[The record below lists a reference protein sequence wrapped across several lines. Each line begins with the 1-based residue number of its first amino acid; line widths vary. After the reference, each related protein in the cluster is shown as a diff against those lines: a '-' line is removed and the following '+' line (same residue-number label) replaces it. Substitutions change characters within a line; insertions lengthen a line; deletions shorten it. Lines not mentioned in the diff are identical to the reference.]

1 MGCFLGAFVLSQMFS
16 SWCRGIL
23 ITHSHLHFTLKH
35 SSQGL
40 VGIISRC
47 LKWHPDLP
55 RHVALVLVFSDSV
68 CFRNCFFPQD
78 NVALLR
84 TDRFLSCLLTCRTVF
99 TAELTFSKSCRWAKY
114 ENLSFIGQ
122 SFIHWKNLLLTI
134 SPLQTLSCMLGKY
147 FLWLLWLLSWDQQLY
162 R

>member
-1 MGCFLGAFVLSQMFS
+1 MFS

-23 ITHSHLHFTLKH
+23 ITHSHLHFSLKH
-35 SSQGL
+35 STQGL
-40 VGIISRC
+40 VGISRC

-55 RHVALVLVFSDSV
+55 CHVALVLVFPGRV

-78 NVALLR
+78 IVALLR

-99 TAELTFSKSCRWAKY
+99 PAESIFSKSCRRPKY

-134 SPLQTLSCMLGKY
+134 SRLQTLSCMLGKY
-147 FLWLLWLLSWDQQLY
+147 FLYLLWLLSWDQQLY

>member
-1 MGCFLGAFVLSQMFS
+1 MFS
-16 SWCRGIL
+16 SWCRGLL
-23 ITHSHLHFTLKH
+23 ITHFHLHFTLKH
-35 SSQGL
+35 STQGL
-40 VGIISRC
+40 VGISRC
-47 LKWHPDLP
+47 LKWHPELP
-55 RHVALVLVFSDSV
+55 YHVALVLVFPGRV

-99 TAELTFSKSCRWAKY
+99 PAESIFSKRVGDLNMKIF
-114 ENLSFIGQ
+114 LSLGSHLFIE
-122 SFIHWKNLLLTI
+122 KNLLLTI

-147 FLWLLWLLSWDQQLY
+147 FLYLLWLLSWDQQLY

>member
-1 MGCFLGAFVLSQMFS
+1 MFS
-16 SWCRGIL
+16 SWCRGLL

-35 SSQGL
+35 STQGL
-40 VGIISRC
+40 VGISRC

-55 RHVALVLVFSDSV
+55 CHVALVLVFPGRI

-99 TAELTFSKSCRWAKY
+99 PAESIFSKRCRRPKY

-122 SFIHWKNLLLTI
+122 SFIHWKKSFVDYLTFANI
-134 SPLQTLSCMLGKY
+134 ELHIEKIFSILVMIT
-147 FLWLLWLLSWDQQLY
+147 FL
-162 R
+162 RPTVI

>member
-1 MGCFLGAFVLSQMFS
+1 M
-16 SWCRGIL
+16 
-23 ITHSHLHFTLKH
+23 
-35 SSQGL
+35 
-40 VGIISRC
+40 ISRC

-55 RHVALVLVFSDSV
+55 CHVALVLGFSDSV

-162 R
+162 RKIYLSSDKGYQSKINKVVESSFDRIREGKGAFSMEA